1 MVTLKNLV
9 SIVDPKAKLCI
20 RHASED
26 DNSVLC
32 WLMTES
38 DRREFN
44 KVLSMYGNNKVELI
58 TSRRFK
64 KERAFEIYIEI

>member
-20 RHASED
+20 RHTSED

-38 DRREFN
+38 DRHEFN
-44 KVLSMYGNNKVELI
+44 KVLSIYGNNKVELI